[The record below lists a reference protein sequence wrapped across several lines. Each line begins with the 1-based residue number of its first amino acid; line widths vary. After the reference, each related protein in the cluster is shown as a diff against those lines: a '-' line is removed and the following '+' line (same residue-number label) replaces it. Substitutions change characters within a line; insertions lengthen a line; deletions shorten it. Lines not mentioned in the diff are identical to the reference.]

1 MPSSAYT
8 YTLSLHDALPI
19 FELGVDFLL
28 GSSRCDF
35 LIVEPRQAV
44 LAERIAH
51 LERALAQSHIVAF
64 RSGEILHGCAKRL
77 RRQEAHV
84 NLHASAQP
92 ETDFIFAAR
101 NDLHQAGQLDDVLDQ
116 LVAFGIV
123 AASFA
128 GDQNIEIANSFAATA
143 Q

>member
-77 RRQEAHV
+77 RRQEAQDRKSTRLNSSHLGISYAV
-84 NLHASAQP
+84 FCLHLHPFPTRRSS
-92 ETDFIFAAR
+92 
-101 NDLHQAGQLDDVLDQ
+101 DL
-116 LVAFGIV
+116 
-123 AASFA
+123 
-128 GDQNIEIANSFAATA
+128 
-143 Q
+143 